1 MPLSDLIRPRT
12 REQVVQRM
20 LTVLSAGRGSVNP
33 ANFAP
38 TNYIPGDPLRTIL
51 EITAEGISDV
61 ERTQAALAASGYLGT
76 AEGPWLPELTLS
88 QYGLSRQPSVFARGA
103 ARFAAT
109 EAQAIVMPAGMIVG
123 TPNGLRYFTLEPATI
138 PAGTYADVPIRAE
151 QPGAAYN
158 VPIDAITIL
167 HTPLPGLSVTNVGG
181 WLDEAGAD
189 EETDAALRRR
199 ASLRW
204 SELGG
209 GATADSYRYWAYS
222 AHPSVDRVRIL
233 DDHPRGQGTVDVVLW
248 GTGGLG
254 PAVVSV
260 ADAYIQARRPVTANV
275 LVYSASERVV
285 PVTVTLYAPGGDRT
299 TIGAEVLANLAA
311 LQQATGIGEVLYRA
325 QLIEAAML
333 PAGMLDAQVSV
344 GDIALGP
351 IEALTLDVTIAWR
364 NTP

>member
-1 MPLSDLIRPRT
+1 MALSDLIRPRS

-20 LTVLSAGRGSVNP
+20 LTVLSAGQGSVDP

-38 TNYIPGDPLRTIL
+38 TNYVPGDPLRTLL
-51 EITAEGISDV
+51 ELAGEGISDV
-61 ERTQAALAASGYLGT
+61 ERTQAALAAAGYLST
-76 AEGPWLPELTLS
+76 AEGAWLPELTLS
-88 QYGLSRQPSVFARGA
+88 QYGLARQASVFARGTG
-103 ARFAAT
+103 RFVAT
-109 EAQAIVMPAGMIVG
+109 EAQAVTMPAGMIVG
-123 TPNGLRYFTLEPATI
+123 TASGLKFFTLVPAAI

-158 VPIDAITIL
+158 VPINAITVL
-167 HTPLPGLSVTNVGG
+167 HTPLPGLSVTNVAG

-209 GATADSYRYWAYS
+209 GATADAYEYWAVS
-222 AHPSVDRVRIL
+222 ASASVDRVLVL
-233 DDHPRGQGTVDVVLW
+233 DEHPRGQGTVDVVLW

-254 PAVVSV
+254 AAVVATV
-260 ADAYIQARRPVTANV
+260 DAYIQDRRPLTADV
-275 LVYSASERVV
+275 QVYSASERVV

-299 TIGAEVLANLAA
+299 TIAAQVLANLAA
-311 LQQATGIGEVLYRA
+311 LQQATGIGAVLYRA
-325 QLIEAAML
+325 QLVEAAML

-351 IEALTLDVTIAWR
+351 VEALTLDITLAWR